1 MHARAELARYLALYR
16 PREAAALVV
25 DRRRRDGL
33 ALLALRRV
41 GLRLELLLLLEKF
54 LYRCLHLLG
63 GALELLLLREEELLV
78 LAHLREHGVALVG
91 GGLELLVLLREV
103 GVLVLER
110 RVLLAQL
117 LLRHRQ
123 LALLV
128 RQVVDE
134 LLVLLRYLAEQ
145 VRVRERVLR
154 AARRHEQVE
163 LRDAAV
169 LVDVHHALLEYLL
182 RRGDV
187 LVHLFYVGVE
197 REDVFLDLLHL
208 QAHDVDALLRD
219 RYPLAQLVELVRYAL
234 FALRRLGQ
242 LFLVLGY
249 LLLYFLEFALLL
261 FYLRVD
267 VGLLRRGEGPAA
279 GAEKRAYRERRYCPS
294 DCRHD
299 LHHRPARR
307 ARAAS
312 RPF

>member
-1 MHARAELARYLALYR
+1 ML
-16 PREAAALVV
+16 
-25 DRRRRDGL
+25 
-33 ALLALRRV
+33 
-41 GLRLELLLLLEKF
+41 F
-54 LYRCLHLLG
+54 
-63 GALELLLLREEELLV
+63 
-78 LAHLREHGVALVG
+78 
-91 GGLELLVLLREV
+91 
-103 GVLVLER
+103 
-110 RVLLAQL
+110 AQL

-145 VRVRERVLR
+145 IGVRERVLC

-219 RYPLAQLVELVRYAL
+219 RYPLAQLVELVRDAL

-249 LLLYFLEFALLL
+249 LLLYLLEFALLL

-267 VGLLRRGEGPAA
+267 VGLLRRGEGSAA

-294 DCRHD
+294 DCRHGF
-299 LHHRPARR
+299 HHRPGRR